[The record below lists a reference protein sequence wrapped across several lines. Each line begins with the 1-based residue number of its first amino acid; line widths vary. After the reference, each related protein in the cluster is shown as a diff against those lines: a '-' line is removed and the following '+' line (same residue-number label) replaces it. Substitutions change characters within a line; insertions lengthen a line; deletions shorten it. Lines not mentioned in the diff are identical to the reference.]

1 MDIKFF
7 AFLLAAYPWQLSIM
21 SVFSFSSLRRFV
33 QVSRGSFL
41 YFLMNDY
48 AEYLFMSVFDI
59 VISSVLKCLFHIF
72 RSFYHFFYWLVFLSW
87 KSCLCILDIRSL
99 SVTCFAKSFF
109 HCVIYLFLF
118 LTVFFEGQRV

>member
-72 RSFYHFFYWLVFLSW
+72 RSFYHFFLLACLLKLEELSLYFGYKVFISYMFCKEFLP
-87 KSCLCILDIRSL
+87 LCDLPFPLLNGI
-99 SVTCFAKSFF
+99 F
-109 HCVIYLFLF
+109 
-118 LTVFFEGQRV
+118 